1 MKIRNHQVL
10 TIASCLALTVMTQ
23 AGCRTFTKSEKLDVR
38 AEVVPSTDWGVDH
51 FDNVTYKYKRVG
63 KLNDYKRPPLE
74 SMVNKT
80 PENASGFAAL
90 KLKGGDLLVSG
101 GIIIKTENEVITGR
115 LSKSSYYFEE
125 SSKQFKSAPSL
136 SFGRLNH
143 SLLQLLD
150 GRVLVYGGYGSGNV
164 GTPETHIEIL
174 DLKKK
179 SSTVLPSRSQGAND
193 ATLKEISPG
202 KVIAIGGKKAPGDDN
217 NTDSSIIE
225 LIDTRSGLCKKL
237 GRLNRARMLPSVF
250 RLENGDLLVVDG
262 LVSDSH
268 GQTLGPL
275 PAELIKNPEGQ
286 LTEPHRECR

>member
-1 MKIRNHQVL
+1 
-10 TIASCLALTVMTQ
+10 MTQ

-38 AEVVPSTDWGVDH
+38 AEVVPSKELTIDQLG
-51 FDNVTYKYKRVG
+51 NVSYKNRPVG
-63 KLNDYKRPPLE
+63 KLNDYKRPPPE
-74 SMVNKT
+74 SMVDKT
-80 PENASGFAAL
+80 QENASGFAAL

-115 LSKSSYYFEE
+115 LSISNYYFEE

-143 SLLQLLD
+143 SLLQLSD

-179 SSTVLPSRSQGAND
+179 SSTVLPSRSQDAND
-193 ATLKEISPG
+193 ATLTEISPG
-202 KVIAIGGKKAPGDDN
+202 KVIAIGGKKAPGEDN

-225 LIDTRSGLCKKL
+225 LIDTKSGLCKKW
-237 GRLNRARMLPSVF
+237 RSIFCSV
-250 RLENGDLLVVDG
+250 NSV
-262 LVSDSH
+262 
-268 GQTLGPL
+268 
-275 PAELIKNPEGQ
+275 PERFNLSGVI
-286 LTEPHRECR
+286 

>member
-1 MKIRNHQVL
+1 MKIQNLQVL
-10 TIASCLALTVMTQ
+10 TIASCLALTFLSQ

-51 FDNVTYKYKRVG
+51 FENVIYKYKRVG

-74 SMVNKT
+74 SMVHKT

-90 KLKGGDLLVSG
+90 KLKGGDWLVSG

-115 LSKSSYYFEE
+115 LSKNNYYFEE

-143 SLLQLLD
+143 SLIQLLD

-174 DLKKK
+174 ELKKK

-193 ATLKEISPG
+193 ATLTEISPG
-202 KVIAIGGKKAPGDDN
+202 KVIAIGGKKAPGEDN

-225 LIDTRSGLCKKL
+225 LIDTKSGLCKKL

-286 LTEPHRECR
+286 LTEPHR

>member
-164 GTPETHIEIL
+164 GAR
-174 DLKKK
+174 K
-179 SSTVLPSRSQGAND
+179 R
-193 ATLKEISPG
+193 IS
-202 KVIAIGGKKAPGDDN
+202 KFW
-217 NTDSSIIE
+217 T
-225 LIDTRSGLCKKL
+225 
-237 GRLNRARMLPSVF
+237 
-250 RLENGDLLVVDG
+250 
-262 LVSDSH
+262 
-268 GQTLGPL
+268 
-275 PAELIKNPEGQ
+275 
-286 LTEPHRECR
+286 

>member
-143 SLLQLLD
+143 SLHQLLD

-225 LIDTRSGLCKKL
+225 LIDTKSGLCKKL

-286 LTEPHRECR
+286 LTEPHR

>member
-1 MKIRNHQVL
+1 MKIQNLQVL
-10 TIASCLALTVMTQ
+10 TIASCLALTFLSQ

-51 FDNVTYKYKRVG
+51 FENVIYKYKRVG

-74 SMVNKT
+74 SMVDKT

-90 KLKGGDLLVSG
+90 KLKGGDWLVSG

-115 LSKSSYYFEE
+115 LSKSNYYFEE

-143 SLLQLLD
+143 SLFQLSD
-150 GRVLVYGGYGSGNV
+150 GRVLVYGGYGSANV
-164 GTPETHIEIL
+164 DTPETHIEIL

-179 SSTVLPSRSQGAND
+179 SSTVLPSRSQGASD
-193 ATLKEISPG
+193 ATLTEISPG
-202 KVIAIGGKKAPGDDN
+202 KVIAIGGKKAPGEDN

-225 LIDTRSGLCKKL
+225 LIDTKSGLCKKL

-268 GQTLGPL
+268 
-275 PAELIKNPEGQ
+275 
-286 LTEPHRECR
+286 

>member
-1 MKIRNHQVL
+1 MKIQNHQVL
-10 TIASCLALTVMTQ
+10 TIASCLALTVLSQT
-23 AGCRTFTKSEKLDVR
+23 GCSTFTKSEKLDVR
-38 AEVVPSTDWGVDH
+38 AEVVPSKELTIDQLG
-51 FDNVTYKYKRVG
+51 NVSYKNRPVG
-63 KLNDYKRPPLE
+63 KLNDYTKTPLE
-74 SMVNKT
+74 SIVDIT
-80 PENASGFAAL
+80 SENASGFTAL
-90 KLKGGDLLVSG
+90 KLNDGDLLVSG
-101 GIIIKTENEVITGR
+101 GNIKELENNGVTMQP
-115 LSKSSYYFEE
+115 SKTNYSFKKSSR
-125 SSKQFKSAPSL
+125 QFNSAPSL

-150 GRVLVYGGYGSGNV
+150 GRVLVYSGYGSGNV

-193 ATLKEISPG
+193 ATLTEISPG

-217 NTDSSIIE
+217 NIDSSIIE
-225 LIDTRSGLCKKL
+225 LIDTKSGLCKKL

-275 PAELIKNPEGQ
+275 PAELIKNSEGE
-286 LTEPHRECR
+286 LIEPHR